1 MFGARFINERGRAY
15 ISHVRDWHFSCWLC
29 ITSQTT
35 GRVQKTKLKNNME
48 YSHLLTI
55 LRLSLKESHLAT
67 FFFVMLSP
75 GKLLTLPATV
85 LHLYSTEC

>member
-1 MFGARFINERGRAY
+1 
-15 ISHVRDWHFSCWLC
+15 
-29 ITSQTT
+29 
-35 GRVQKTKLKNNME
+35 ME

-85 LHLYSTEC
+85 LHLYSTECWKYHWNSFLFTTTLYNKDLLLALLVKGAICYVLSFPNGNRSSYT